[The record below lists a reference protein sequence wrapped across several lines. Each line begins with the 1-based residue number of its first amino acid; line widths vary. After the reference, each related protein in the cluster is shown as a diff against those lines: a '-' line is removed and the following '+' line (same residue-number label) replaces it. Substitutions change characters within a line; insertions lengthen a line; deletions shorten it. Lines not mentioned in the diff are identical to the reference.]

1 MDNKQVKEIRK
12 ALKMTQTEFAEKV
25 GVSKITIISYEKG
38 GVIPKTKS
46 KILDNLYKEAFE
58 TEPSK
63 ASFKDY
69 ELIKLVP
76 LIGSRVQ
83 AGFLSGWGDD
93 EYIEELPKI
102 PWEVEKEYKGNYF
115 CFEVEGDSMNNSNP
129 SEAILDK
136 DILLCREIQNHHWQN
151 KLHINAWD
159 FVIAHKEL
167 GIVVKRITNHVVE
180 SGILTLH
187 SLNNL
192 YKDYTVNLDDVVAL
206 FNVIGMKRSRRR

>member
-1 MDNKQVKEIRK
+1 MENKEVKEVRK

-38 GVIPKTKS
+38 GVIPKSKS
-46 KILDNLYKEAFE
+46 KILENMHKEAFE
-58 TEPSK
+58 NDTSK
-63 ASFKDY
+63 ASLKDY

-76 LIGSRVQ
+76 LVASRVQ

-93 EYIEELPKI
+93 EYIGELPKI
-102 PWEVEKEYKGNYF
+102 PWEVEKEFKGNYF

-136 DILLCREIQNHHWQN
+136 DILLCREIQKHHWKN
-151 KLHINAWD
+151 KLHINSWD
-159 FVIAHKEL
+159 FVIAHKDR
-167 GIVVKRITNHVVE
+167 GIVVKRITDQNVE
-180 SGILTLH
+180 YGKLALH

-192 YKDYTVNLDDVVAL
+192 YEDYTVNIEDVIAL
-206 FNVIGMKRSRRR
+206 FNVVAMKRSRRR

>member
-12 ALKMTQTEFAEKV
+12 ALKQTQTEFAQNL
-25 GVSKITIISYEKG
+25 GVSKITVISYEKG

-46 KILDNLYKEAFE
+46 KILDNMYKEAFE
-58 TEPSK
+58 NKNSR
-63 ASFKDY
+63 ASLKDY
-69 ELIKLVP
+69 ELVKMVP

-83 AGFLSGWGDD
+83 AGFLNGWGDA
-93 EYIEELPKI
+93 EYIDELPKI
-102 PWEVEKEYKGNYF
+102 PWEVDKEYKGNYF

-167 GIVVKRITNHVVE
+167 GIVVKRITDHNIE
-180 SGILTLH
+180 SGEVTLQ

-192 YKDYTVNLDDVVAL
+192 YEDYTVNLDDVVAL

>member
-25 GVSKITIISYEKG
+25 RISKITIISYEKG

-58 TEPSK
+58 NDTSK
-63 ASFKDY
+63 ASLKDY

-93 EYIEELPKI
+93 EYIGELPKI
-102 PWEVEKEYKGNYF
+102 PWEVEKEFKGNYF

-136 DILLCREIQNHHWQN
+136 DILLCREIQKHHWKN
-151 KLHINAWD
+151 KLHINSWD
-159 FVIAHKEL
+159 FVIAHKDL
-167 GIVVKRITNHVVE
+167 GIVVKRITDQNVE
-180 SGILTLH
+180 YGKLTLH

-192 YKDYTVNLDDVVAL
+192 YEDYTVNLDDVVAL

>member
-12 ALKMTQTEFAEKV
+12 ALKLTQTEFAERL

-38 GVIPKTKS
+38 GVIPQTKS
-46 KILDNLYKEAFE
+46 KILDNMYKEAFE
-58 TEPSK
+58 TETSK
-63 ASFKDY
+63 ASLKDY

-102 PWEVEKEYKGNYF
+102 PWEVEREYKGNYF

-151 KLHINAWD
+151 KLHINSWD
-159 FVIAHKEL
+159 FVIAHRDL
-167 GIVVKRITNHVVE
+167 GIVVKRITDHNVE
-180 SGILTLH
+180 NGEITLH
-187 SLNNL
+187 SLNSL
-192 YKDYTVNLDDVVAL
+192 YEDYVVNLDDVVAL